1 MKSIEVIKN
10 KTWLVSLGCTI
21 FILYPNIAWFF
32 CRYMYDGTTVNF
44 KEFMILFVIR
54 FLYCWV
60 VSWALN
66 RITLKMASIS
76 LVRRM
81 VYNLLLALVAFAG
94 YWVLRMPFDVYEAI
108 SIPIFQFLVIGLL
121 SSMIGYIYLLYIEQR
136 EKDKEI
142 ERLQIESLKSRCAA
156 LTNQIN
162 PHFFFNSL
170 NGVSALVRKSDNSC
184 TLAYIDKLSDIFRYI
199 LQSDNKSLVTLNEE
213 LAFVEAF
220 RHIMEV
226 RFANKFQIEVDVKA
240 EYRKLRLPVLSL
252 LPLLENVT
260 VHNMIDSEHRMT
272 ITISLND
279 KNELSVTNPIYHKLS
294 APDTNGT
301 GLQNLENRFRLM
313 LNTEIKII
321 NDGNSFTVV
330 MPLK

>member
-1 MKSIEVIKN
+1 MKSLDIIKS
-10 KTWLVSLGCTI
+10 KTWLVSLLCSI
-21 FILYPNIAWFF
+21 FVLYPNIAWFMCSSIF
-32 CRYMYDGTTVNF
+32 EDKQWFISFVL
-44 KEFMILFVIR
+44 LFVIR
-54 FLYCWV
+54 FFYYWLSFWV
-60 VSWALN
+60 L
-66 RITLKMASIS
+66 ICFTLCRPR
-76 LVRRM
+76 LTLPRR
-81 VYNLLLALVAFAG
+81 VFYNILLALVAFVG
-94 YWVLRMPFDVYEAI
+94 YWILSQPFDVYEAI
-108 SIPIFQFLVIGLL
+108 SIPIFQFLVIGLF
-121 SSMIGYIYLLYIEQR
+121 SSMTGYIYLLYVEQR

-170 NGVSALVRKSDNSC
+170 NGVSALVRKSDNPR

-199 LQSDNKSLVTLNEE
+199 LQSDNKALVSLDEE

-220 RHIMEV
+220 RHVMEV
-226 RFANKFQIEVDVKA
+226 RFANKFQIDVDVRV

-272 ITISLND
+272 IGISVN
-279 KNELSVTNPIYHKLS
+279 KEHELIVTNPVYPKLS

-313 LNTEIKII
+313 LGTDVKVA
-321 NDGNSFTVV
+321 NDGKYFTVI

>member
-10 KTWLVSLGCTI
+10 KTWLVSLLCSI
-21 FILYPNIAWFF
+21 FVLYPNIAWFMCSTIF
-32 CRYMYDGTTVNF
+32 EDKQWF
-44 KEFMILFVIR
+44 ISFALLFVIR
-54 FLYCWV
+54 FFYYWLSFWV
-60 VSWALN
+60 LI
-66 RITLKMASIS
+66 RFTL
-76 LVRRM
+76 RRPHLTLPRR
-81 VYNLLLALVAFAG
+81 VFHNILLALVAFVG
-94 YWVLRMPFDVYEAI
+94 YWILSQPFDVYEAI

-170 NGVSALVRKSDNSC
+170 NGVSALVRQSDNPR

-213 LAFVEAF
+213 LTFVEAF

-240 EYRKLRLPVLSL
+240 EYRNLRLPVLSL

-272 ITISLND
+272 IGISI
-279 KNELSVTNPIYHKLS
+279 NEKRELIVTNPIYPKLS

-321 NDGNSFTVV
+321 NDGKSFTVV

>member
-1 MKSIEVIKN
+1 MLSLDIIKQRP
-10 KTWLVSLGCTI
+10 WIVSLACTI
-21 FILYPNIAWFF
+21 FVLYTNIAWFMCGSAF
-32 CRYMYDGTTVNF
+32 DDVQ
-44 KEFMILFVIR
+44 ILIPFAELFAIR
-54 FLYCWV
+54 FFYIWLVFWLLIRFTL
-60 VSWALN
+60 SKPKMSLPRRILN
-66 RITLKMASIS
+66 
-76 LVRRM
+76 
-81 VYNLLLALVAFAG
+81 NLLLSLVAFAG
-94 YWVLRMPFDVYEAI
+94 YWVIRMQFDVYEAV
-108 SIPIFQFLVIGLL
+108 SLPTFQFLVIGLL
-121 SSMIGYIYLLYIEQR
+121 SSMLGYIYLFYIEQR

-156 LTNQIN
+156 LTNQIH

-240 EYRKLRLPVLSL
+240 EYRNLRLPILSL

-272 ITISLND
+272 IGISI
-279 KNELSVTNPIYHKLS
+279 NEERELIVTNPIYPKLS

-313 LNTEIKII
+313 LGTEIKII
-321 NDGNSFTVV
+321 DDGKSFTVV

>member
-1 MKSIEVIKN
+1 MKSLDIIKS
-10 KTWLVSLGCTI
+10 KTWLVSLLCSV
-21 FILYPNIAWFF
+21 FVLYPNIAWFMCSTIF
-32 CRYMYDGTTVNF
+32 EDKQLFISFVL
-44 KEFMILFVIR
+44 LFVLRFFYYWLSFWVLIR
-54 FLYCWV
+54 FTLRRPHLTLPRRVLY
-60 VSWALN
+60 N
-66 RITLKMASIS
+66 I
-76 LVRRM
+76 
-81 VYNLLLALVAFAG
+81 LLGLVAFVG
-94 YWVLRMPFDVYEAI
+94 YWILSQPFNLYEAI
-108 SIPIFQFLVIGLL
+108 SIPIFQFLVIGLF
-121 SSMIGYIYLLYIEQR
+121 SSMTGYIYLLYVEQR

-170 NGVSALVRKSDNSC
+170 NGVSALVRKSDNPR

-199 LQSDNKSLVTLNEE
+199 LQSDNKALVSLDEE

-220 RHIMEV
+220 RHVMEV

-240 EYRKLRLPVLSL
+240 EYRNLRLPVLSL

-272 ITISLND
+272 IGISLND
-279 KNELSVTNPIYHKLS
+279 QSELIVTNPIYPKLS

-313 LNTEIKII
+313 LGTEIKVI
-321 NDGNSFTVV
+321 NDGRSFTVV